1 VVRVMMEETMAMVKV
16 FMMMVLTLDEMIDV
30 VVDI

>member
-1 VVRVMMEETMAMVKV
+1 VTMEETMAMVKV